1 MYPEAAIIA
10 SFLKVSSHNV
20 EIANK
25 VSSVFDKCISLKMKP

>member
-1 MYPEAAIIA
+1 MYHKAVIKA

-25 VSSVFDKCISLKMKP
+25 VSSVFDKRISLEMKP